1 MYSKVEGCTVQVRT
15 PAPPVI
21 WRAVLT
27 VCWAVETPPLSMRP
41 SDWFRNTP
49 WTSVPLDML
58 GQLVPAEPIPPRVKL
73 LGGSSKL
80 AKLAEERR
88 KKAAEAAQ
96 PAQASTAD
104 SASALDRLTK
114 PKDVKENV
122 APTPC
127 AEPKKYAIR
136 RKRSPTPPPRAP
148 TPPPEAPKEHL
159 PSLRSPPSAFGR
171 TLSSSSAQTSGTR
184 QMALQDLL
192 GSGYSSNPFDG
203 PSPDDTVIRAQDKSK
218 GLKK

>member
-1 MYSKVEGCTVQVRT
+1 M
-15 PAPPVI
+15 
-21 WRAVLT
+21 T
-27 VCWAVETPPLSMRP
+27 VCWTVRGPSTTVKA
-41 SDWFRNTP
+41 SDWFKNTP
-49 WTSVPLDML
+49 WTNIPFDML
-58 GQLVPAEPIPPRVKL
+58 GQLVPAEPEPPRIKL

-88 KKAAEAAQ
+88 KKAAAAAQ
-96 PAQASTAD
+96 PAQVSMAD
-104 SASALDRLTK
+104 SASSLDRLTK

-122 APTPC
+122 APPPS

-136 RKRSPTPPPRAP
+136 RKRSPTPPPKAP
-148 TPPPEAPKEHL
+148 TPPPEEPKEQL
-159 PSLRSPPSAFGR
+159 PSLRSSPSAFGR
-171 TLSSSSAQTSGTR
+171 TLSSSSAQTNGAR

-192 GSGYSSNPFDG
+192 GSSLTSDPFHG

>member
-1 MYSKVEGCTVQVRT
+1 MPQHWFERALLTVWRTVRT
-15 PAPPVI
+15 PYLST
-21 WRAVLT
+21 RA
-27 VCWAVETPPLSMRP
+27 
-41 SDWFRNTP
+41 SDWFTDTP
-49 WTSVPLDML
+49 WTNVPSDML
-58 GQLVPAEPIPPRVKL
+58 GQLLPAEPSPPRIKL

-88 KKAAEAAQ
+88 RKAAAASAQ
-96 PAQASTAD
+96 PTQLSPAE
-104 SASALDRLTK
+104 SASGLDRLTK

-122 APTPC
+122 APAPS

-148 TPPPEAPKEHL
+148 TPPPEEPKEHL
-159 PSLRSPPSAFGR
+159 PSLRSSPSAFGR
-171 TLSSSSAQTSGTR
+171 TIASSSAQASGSR

-192 GSGYSSNPFDG
+192 GSSYTSNPFDG